1 MDHFNGFNGDRFLE
15 WLFSNRM
22 ERRVIRLFILGT
34 VVFLINLMAGV
45 FR

>member
-22 ERRVIRLFILGT
+22 ERLVTRLFILGT
-34 VVFLINLMAGV
+34 VVFLINLIAGV

>member
-1 MDHFNGFNGDRFLE
+1 MTDDHFDGDPFLD

-22 ERRVIRLFILGT
+22 ERRVTRLFILGT

>member
-15 WLFSNRM
+15 WLFSDRM
-22 ERRVIRLFILGT
+22 ERRMTRLFIL
-34 VVFLINLMAGV
+34 VSIIFLINLMAGV